1 MTQPQPAPLVDLEE
15 LERQLSADV
24 HAEDYKC
31 PRCECMTTGDNESES
46 VFCQDCAYDV
56 AENVVPLLLQELR
69 MLRAERAHLE
79 EAARLCRFC
88 FKHAVENADCT
99 DAEAD
104 AYGETFRAWIAAERA
119 KAGL

>member
-15 LERQLSADV
+15 LQRQLSADV
-24 HAEDYKC
+24 HAEDYEC

-69 MLRAERAHLE
+69 ALR
-79 EAARLCRFC
+79 
-88 FKHAVENADCT
+88 
-99 DAEAD
+99 
-104 AYGETFRAWIAAERA
+104 IMRA
-119 KAGL
+119 KVHELAFETLDYGGSFESRTSRD